1 MLGLCCQREPF
12 STHSSE
18 EDIEANNQQ
27 QLHFPHRTI
36 CKELRVLKVFDMVYV
51 AV

>member
-1 MLGLCCQREPF
+1 MLGFCSQREPF

-18 EDIEANNQQ
+18 EGIKANNQQ
-27 QLHFPHRTI
+27 QLHFPHEPL
-36 CKELRVLKVFDMVYV
+36 CKELRVLKVFDMFYV